1 MYIRYKRQ
9 NSIVGCL
16 TYLSPY
22 EQSAYLCLGIIISF
36 IIDTIIGVKQFN
48 LNAIISIILTLSGV
62 FILADTKLKIKSLQK
77 DLMIRILFTV
87 AMGYVTYYILNYWS
101 NAMFIFILNLLLI
114 IIFAKRYTIEYH
126 IKNRDIIKWTFIQQ
140 AFGFSSTYIGN
151 YISSIS
157 VMMNSY
163 IMPVQIV
170 ISTII
175 AIFMKNSE
183 KKPKVIDLFAIM
195 LVAIGVWLI
204 GTI

>member
-62 FILADTKLKIKSLQK
+62 FILADTKLRIKSLQK

-101 NAMFIFILNLLLI
+101 NAMFIFVLNLLLI
-114 IIFAKRYTIEYH
+114 IIFAKRYTIKYH
-126 IKNRDIIKWTFIQQ
+126 IENKNIIKWTFIQQ
-140 AFGFSSTYIGN
+140 TFGFFSTYIGN

-163 IMPVQIV
+163 IRPVEIV

-183 KKPKVIDLFAIM
+183 KKPRVIDLFAII
-195 LVAIGVWLI
+195 LVAIGVGLI
-204 GTI
+204 GTL

>member
-1 MYIRYKRQ
+1 
-9 NSIVGCL
+9 
-16 TYLSPY
+16 
-22 EQSAYLCLGIIISF
+22 
-36 IIDTIIGVKQFN
+36 
-48 LNAIISIILTLSGV
+48 
-62 FILADTKLKIKSLQK
+62 
-77 DLMIRILFTV
+77 MIRILFTV

-126 IKNRDIIKWTFIQQ
+126 IKNKEIIKWTFIQQ
-140 AFGFSSTYIGN
+140 TFGFSSTYIGN

-163 IMPVQIV
+163 IRPVEIV

-175 AIFMKNSE
+175 AIFMKSSE